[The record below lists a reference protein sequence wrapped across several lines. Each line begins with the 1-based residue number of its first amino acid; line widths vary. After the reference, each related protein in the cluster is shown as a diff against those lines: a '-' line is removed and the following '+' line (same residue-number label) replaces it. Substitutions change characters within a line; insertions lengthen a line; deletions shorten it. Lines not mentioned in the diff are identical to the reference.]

1 MNLPAIIRNAE
12 GSFFQKLGVMDGIV
26 VFLAA
31 TCLFRA
37 SQDFQEVYFYPDDNK
52 KSLALSAAI
61 GFGLLLWRGKDLLT
75 IVE

>member
-1 MNLPAIIRNAE
+1 MTLPAIIRDAE
-12 GSFFQKLGVMDGIV
+12 GSFFKQLGVMDGVV

-61 GFGLLLWRGKDLLT
+61 GFGLLLWRGKDLMA